1 MRYNQSI
8 EKDGIRMTYTP
19 EDPNLPLV
27 FFHILAKDKAK
38 VLPYWLEQNLDKL
51 DYPRDKVI
59 LYFRTN
65 NNNDDTAGIIEQW
78 VHDEKLMYER
88 NEGRHDWHRLI
99 VNDEDVPEQV
109 QRFGVH
115 EWNAER
121 FSVLARLREEGI
133 AEAMTYPGA
142 YYFVVDV
149 DNFIMPGT
157 LKALIAEQKPVIAP
171 LLRYA
176 VAAGEE
182 THMGYANFHHPV
194 TPNGYYQDSEEYY
207 ALLNGAIRGVWPID
221 LVHCTY
227 LIHPDALSHI
237 SYHDGTEDYEYV
249 IFSRRLRN
257 AGIEQYLDN
266 RKIYGYLTLWE
277 NVEACK
283 KWMAILK

>member
-1 MRYNQSI
+1 M
-8 EKDGIRMTYTP
+8 KDY
-19 EDPNLPLV
+19 ELPIV

-38 VLPYWLEQNLDKL
+38 VLPYWLEQNLNKL

-59 LYFRTN
+59 LHFRTN
-65 NNNDDTAGIIEQW
+65 NNNDDTAKIIQDWMDKEL
-78 VHDEKLMYER
+78 DLF
-88 NEGRHDWHRLI
+88 EGASTSDWMDHDWKYI
-99 VNDEDVPEQV
+99 VLDDEDVPERV
-109 QRFGVH
+109 QQYGVH

-133 AEAMTYPGA
+133 AEAKKWEKLLGKPV

-149 DNFIMPGT
+149 DNFILPGT
-157 LKALIAEQKPVIAP
+157 LKALIAEDKPVIAP

-176 VAAGEE
+176 VAEGEE
-182 THMGYANFHHPV
+182 THAGYANFHHPV
-194 TPNGYYQDSEEYY
+194 TANGYYQDSEEYF

-227 LIHPDALSHI
+227 LIHPDILPYV
-237 SYHDGTEDYEYV
+237 SYHDGTQDYEYV

-266 RKIYGYLTLWE
+266 RKIYGYLTLHE
-277 NVEACK
+277 NVDACK
-283 KWMAILK
+283 YWMGKLTK

>member
-1 MRYNQSI
+1 MIQTNA
-8 EKDGIRMTYTP
+8 D
-19 EDPNLPLV
+19 LPTV

-38 VLPYWLEQNLDKL
+38 VLPYWLEQNLSNL
-51 DYPRDKVI
+51 DYPRDRVI

-65 NNNDDTAGIIEQW
+65 NNNDDTAKIIHQW
-78 VHDEKLMYER
+78 VEDEYTMRSPDYGYE
-88 NEGRHDWHRLI
+88 GDWIHHDWHSI
-99 VNDEDVPEQV
+99 TVNDEDVPEQV

-133 AEAMTYPGA
+133 TEALTHPGA

-149 DNFIMPGT
+149 DNFIVPGT

-176 VAAGEE
+176 VDYGEE
-182 THMGYANFHHPV
+182 THMGYSNFHHPV
-194 TPNGYYQDSEEYY
+194 THNGYYQDSEQYY
-207 ALLNGAIRGVWPID
+207 AILNGTVRGVLPVD

-227 LIHPDALSHI
+227 LIHPDVLPHI

-249 IFSRRLRN
+249 IFSRNLRKS
-257 AGIEQYLDN
+257 GIQQYLDN
-266 RKIYGYLTLWE
+266 RKIYGHLTLWE

-283 KWMAILK
+283 KWMATLK

>member
-1 MRYNQSI
+1 MNSH
-8 EKDGIRMTYTP
+8 E
-19 EDPNLPLV
+19 LPLV

-38 VLPYWLEQNLDKL
+38 ILQYWLEQNLDKL

-65 NNNDDTAGIIEQW
+65 NNNDDTAKIIRQW
-78 VHDEKLMYER
+78 VDDEYTMRSPDYGYE
-88 NEGRHDWHRLI
+88 GDWAHHDWHSII

-121 FSVLARLREEGI
+121 FSVLGRLREEGI
-133 AEAMTYPGA
+133 AEARTYPEA
-142 YYFVVDV
+142 FYFVVDV
-149 DNFIMPGT
+149 DNFILPGT
-157 LKALIAEQKPVIAP
+157 LKALVAENKPVIAP

-176 VAAGEE
+176 VAEGEE
-182 THMGYANFHHPV
+182 THAGYANFHHPV
-194 TPNGYYQDSEEYY
+194 TENGYYQDSEEYF
-207 ALLNGAIRGVWPID
+207 ALLNGAVRGVWPID

-227 LIHPDALSHI
+227 LIHPGVLGHI
-237 SYHDGTEDYEYV
+237 AYHDGTEDYEYV

-277 NVEACK
+277 NVDACK
-283 KWMAILK
+283 YWMGKLK